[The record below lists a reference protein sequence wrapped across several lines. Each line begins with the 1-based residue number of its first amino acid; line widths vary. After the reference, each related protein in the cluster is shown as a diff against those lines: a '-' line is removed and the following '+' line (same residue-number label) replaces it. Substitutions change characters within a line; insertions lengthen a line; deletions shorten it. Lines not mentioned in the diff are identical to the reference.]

1 MRVFHRALVRRKE
14 SLTMEMQNRYPQPH
28 DCVQPAHGRRAR
40 LAAVALPVLLLLGG
54 CGARTGDAQP
64 VLAQQAQPTLAPAT
78 PIPVRTSA
86 AAPVGGTP
94 DSGRIALARAA
105 GYTGN
110 VVAEEKIDIAAEVPG
125 KVLALNVD
133 VGAVVRTGD
142 VLLEQDHA
150 VLEARRMQAQ
160 AALETAAAQLE
171 LLLLPANE
179 STLAA
184 AQAAVSAAAARYQTA
199 VDGPTDEDLRT
210 AEAQLRQAQAAVTM
224 AQAAYN
230 LVKDRNDVGALP
242 QSMQLEQATLQVEA
256 AQAQYDKLVKGATED
271 QIAAAYAQ
279 VSQAQDQQSRLLEGA
294 KEPQIRVAQA
304 QVLQA
309 ETALYLAQVEMDKA
323 TVKAPIDGVV
333 AAVYT
338 SRGAQAAPGARLFTI
353 QSLPVKVE
361 VPVEETRLAHLRV
374 GQPAEIRVNAYP
386 DQVFAGEIAII
397 APALDPATR
406 TVQVTIRPIGD
417 ATLLRPGMFADVTL
431 MAP

>member
-1 MRVFHRALVRRKE
+1 
-14 SLTMEMQNRYPQPH
+14 MEMQNRSPQPEN
-28 DCVQPAHGRRAR
+28 CAQPTRPLGAR
-40 LAAVALPVLLLLGG
+40 LAAAALPVLLLLGG
-54 CGARTGDAQP
+54 CGTRAGGAAP
-64 VLAQQAQPTLAPAT
+64 VLAQQAQPTFAAAT
-78 PIPVRTSA
+78 PIPAQGSA
-86 AAPVGGTP
+86 DAPAGVAP
-94 DSGRIALARAA
+94 DSGRVALAGPA

-133 VGAVVRTGD
+133 VGANVRMGD

-171 LLLLPANE
+171 LLLLPADD

-184 AQAAVSAAAARYQTA
+184 AQAAVSAAAAGYQTA
-199 VDGPTDEDLRT
+199 VDGPTNEDLRT

-279 VSQAQDQQSRLLEGA
+279 LSQAQDQQARLLEGA

-309 ETALYLAQVEMDKA
+309 ETALYLAQVELDKA
-323 TVKAPIDGVV
+323 TVRAPMDGVI

-338 SRGAQAAPGARLFTI
+338 ALGAQTAPGARLFTL

-361 VPVEETRLAHLRV
+361 VPVEEARLAQLRV

-386 DQVFAGEIAII
+386 DQVFAGVIAII

-406 TVQVTIRPIGD
+406 TVQVTVRPTGD
-417 ATLLRPGMFADVTL
+417 AAALRPGMFADVTL
-431 MAP
+431 VEP